1 MRTYVIVVAALV
13 ALLAVT
19 PAHAYC
25 GSQIQPG
32 GGYKWVC
39 TPDPIPGRP
48 GTGGSASTFGAIAY
62 GATTGRWGYSND
74 YSSQAQASQRAVKE
88 CGQPDCVVR
97 VWFRDECGALALGD
111 NGAPGARTGAI
122 VRHRRNRRRW
132 RDAPQTAITARS
144 RPLAALGIRAIIDD
158 PLADGPRCGR
168 TPHRSWT
175 ARSVI

>member
-1 MRTYVIVVAALV
+1 MRIYIIVVAGLV
-13 ALLAVT
+13 ALVAVT

-74 YSSQAQASQRAVKE
+74 YSRQVQANQRAVKE

-111 NGAPGARTGAI
+111 NGAWGADRGDSA
-122 VRHRRNRRRW
+122 
-132 RDAPQTAITARS
+132 AQAQS
-144 RPLAALGIRAIIDD
+144 AALA
-158 PLADGPRCGR
+158 RC
-168 TPHRSWT
+168 TPNGDHCQIKATRCSWDKGNN
-175 ARSVI
+175 